1 MPLAFMETVAK
12 RRQKIFLSAF
22 IILIIASLPRLFLA
36 FCSNA
41 IPAYDASGYDKLAM
55 SILQGKGFSKGGE
68 PTSYREPLYPF
79 FLSGI
84 YYLFGHHY
92 RTIRIVQ
99 SLLGSFICVIIFLIT
114 RRLFNLRTGLFA
126 GLIASVNPSFIKI
139 TEYLL
144 SENLYTFILIIAVL
158 FLLQYAQE
166 KKIKHL
172 FFAGATLGIAALTR
186 SIIFFFPLFIIL
198 FMGKRLVREEYKV
211 KKHILVIFVLI
222 LSFILPIFP
231 WTLRNQQI
239 YHKFIPIVSRTGL
252 GLYSSYFPKD
262 GKIFGLTAQDDIVQK
277 ANLFKTEAEQN
288 NFLLKETFKFIK
300 NNPTKVLRLE
310 LLKVL
315 YFWSPFDWEIIGYGV
330 YNFMYGFIVPF
341 FICGVFITFRR
352 FKELL
357 PVYLPIIYSFLI
369 ALITYGSPR
378 FRLAI
383 EPFLII
389 MGAAAIS
396 HLYNKSIRKKPFIA
410 SVFILFI
417 FNLLLFIYSVQF
429 KIFAKSIIK
438 FLGLWG

>member
-1 MPLAFMETVAK
+1 METVDK

-22 IILIIASLPRLFLA
+22 VIFFIALLPRLFLA

-55 SILQGKGFSKGGE
+55 SILQGRGLSKGRE
-68 PTSYREPLYPF
+68 PTSFREPLYPF
-79 FLSGI
+79 FLSSI
-84 YYLFGHHY
+84 YYLFGHDY
-92 RTIRIVQ
+92 TTVRIVQ

-114 RRLFNLRTGLFA
+114 HRLFDLKTGLLA

-172 FFAGATLGIAALTR
+172 FFVGATLGIAALTR
-186 SIIFFFPLFIIL
+186 SIIFLFPLFIIL
-198 FMGKRLVREEYKV
+198 FIGKNLVRGDYKV
-211 KKHILVIFVLI
+211 KKHIPVICVLI
-222 LSFILPIFP
+222 FSFILPIFP
-231 WTLRNQQI
+231 WTLRNQRI
-239 YHKFIPIVSRTGL
+239 YHKFIPIVSRIGL

-262 GKIFGLTAQDDIVQK
+262 GKIFGLTAQDDVVQK
-277 ANLFKTEAEQN
+277 ANLFKSEAEQN

-300 NNPTKVLRLE
+300 NNPVKVLRLE

-315 YFWSPFDWEIIGYGV
+315 YFWSPFDWEIIGYGI
-330 YNFMYGFIVPF
+330 YNFIYGFIIPF
-341 FICGVFITFRR
+341 FICGIFITFKRS
-352 FKELL
+352 KELL

-378 FRLAI
+378 LRLPI

-389 MGAAAIS
+389 LGAAAIN
-396 HLYNKSIRKKPFIA
+396 HLYNKAIRKKLFIT
-410 SVFILFI
+410 SVLILFS
-417 FNLLLFIYSVQF
+417 FNFLFFIYSENL
-429 KIFAKSIIK
+429 KIFTKSIIK